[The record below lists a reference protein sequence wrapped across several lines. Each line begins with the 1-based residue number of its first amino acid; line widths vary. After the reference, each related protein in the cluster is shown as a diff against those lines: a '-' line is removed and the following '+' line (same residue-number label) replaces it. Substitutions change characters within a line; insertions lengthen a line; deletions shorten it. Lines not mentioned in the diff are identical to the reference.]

1 MELLNLIVTLVT
13 GTGIVGALL
22 FYGSKKR
29 TAAAEAHGAELTNS
43 DKLIAQYEKYLDTLR
58 AEQLDL
64 KQEVSQARTEA
75 REARSE
81 AAKERD
87 KVVGLYKELGEAQ
100 LSEQKAVNALAIA
113 EYEKCTIATCRKR
126 EPPRKTPIE
135 TELIPQT

>member
-1 MELLNLIVTLVT
+1 MEIVSPILNFIL
-13 GTGIVGALL
+13 GSGIVGLL
-22 FYGSKKR
+22 IFYRSKKR
-29 TAAAEAHGAELTNS
+29 KAAAEAHGAELTNS
-43 DKLIAQYEKYLDTLR
+43 DKLIAQYEKYIDTLR

-64 KQEVSQARTEA
+64 KQEVTESRTEA

-100 LSEQKAVNALAIA
+100 LSEQKAINALAIA

-135 TELIPQT
+135 TELFPQP